1 MILLVAF
8 VLKKQR
14 RQFKLTYRIKDYLN
28 SLFSLQRRGIKLG
41 LEHTKSLLKFFDNP
55 HEKFLTIHVAGT
67 NGKGSTCAYI
77 ERILRDSGY
86 KVGIYTSPHLFNFNE
101 RIRIDGLPIS
111 DQEIVSFLDNSFKE
125 INKIGSTF
133 FEVTTVMAFDY
144 FCKKKVDIAVI
155 ETGLGGRLDATNII
169 NPVISVITSISMDHT
184 EILGETIEQIAKEKS
199 GIIKEKTPVFV
210 YKQDSNILDIFQK
223 KAIAL
228 DTEIK
233 ISKIP
238 KNISVNS
245 RGTQFTFNS
254 QKYTIPLFGSHQAR
268 NATLAIDVVSQ
279 FDPKI
284 KYDMIYNS
292 LKRVFWPGR
301 MQKIGERIFYD
312 VSHNKK
318 GMEKTLQALKE
329 LYPGKDIHGLLCLKK
344 DKDLTSL
351 ESVILKNFKT
361 LFISED
367 QKGFLLKS
375 NIIEKELTRVNI
387 KCNPVSSIKNGS
399 ENLKNLVKNNSSVGL
414 ILGSHY
420 IAEEVFNAFEIS
432 FDNYYI

>member
-1 MILLVAF
+1 MTY
-8 VLKKQR
+8 
-14 RQFKLTYRIKDYLN
+14 KLENYLN

-41 LEHTKSLLKFFDNP
+41 LEHTKNLLKFFDNP

-77 ERILRDSGY
+77 ERILRYSGY

-101 RIRIDGLPIS
+101 RIRVDGIPVS
-111 DQEIVSFLDNSFKE
+111 DEEIVSFLDNSFNE

-155 ETGLGGRLDATNII
+155 ETGLGGRLDATNVIS
-169 NPVISVITSISMDHT
+169 PVISVITSISMDHT
-184 EILGETIEQIAKEKS
+184 EILGDSIEQIAKEKS
-199 GIIKEKTPVFV
+199 GIIKEKTPLFV
-210 YKQDSNILDIFQK
+210 YQQDTNILDVFKK
-223 KAIAL
+223 KAISHNA
-228 DTEIK
+228 EVK

-238 KNISVNS
+238 KNISVTL
-245 RGTQFTFNS
+245 RGTQFTLNS
-254 QKYTIPLFGSHQAR
+254 QNYTIPLFGSHQAR
-268 NATLAIDVVSQ
+268 NAALAIDVVSH

-284 KYDMIYNS
+284 KDDIIYNS
-292 LKRVFWPGR
+292 LKTVFWPGR
-301 MQKIGERIFYD
+301 MQKIRQKIFYD

-318 GMEKTLQALKE
+318 GMEKTLQALKQ
-329 LYPGKDIHGLLCLKK
+329 LYPEKDIHGLLCLKK

-351 ESVILKNFKT
+351 KSVILKNFKT

-367 QKGFLLKS
+367 QKGFLLRS
-375 NIIEKELTRVNI
+375 NILEKKLTRVNI

-414 ILGSHY
+414 IFGSHY
-420 IAEEVFNAFEIS
+420 IAEEVFHAFEIP